1 MDFAGKASR
10 QEGFDGADNSTAM
23 HCDQL
28 VGSSPRAQKVY
39 DLIRRVANLPAF
51 VLINGESGTGKEL
64 VARAIHNLGSRAN
77 RPFVAVSC
85 GAIPENLVE
94 AELFGSEKGA
104 YTGSTGSRAG
114 FLEQAGDGTILLD
127 EIGELSLNTQVKL
140 LRVLQQREFSRLGSN
155 RMIPLKAR
163 VLFATHRNL
172 RDMVD
177 AGTFREDFYF
187 RVNVMKIDVPALRE
201 RADDIPALSRHILQ
215 KYAAE
220 YGKPVYAI
228 EPEAMEA
235 LMSHDWP
242 GNVRELENVIQRA
255 IIMANGNSIG
265 LADIPEEYKD
275 EESETGGSFAMTAGE
290 GDSFDELLHEF
301 KVNLVKNAVQESNGN
316 KSLAA
321 KKLRISRAYLHR
333 LIRTEPQL
341 IYAA

>member
-1 MDFAGKASR
+1 MSDSGIR
-10 QEGFDGADNSTAM
+10 
-23 HCDQL
+23 CDEL
-28 VGSSPRAQKVY
+28 VGSSQGAQKVY

-64 VARAIHNLGSRAN
+64 VARAIHNLGARAN

-85 GAIPENLVE
+85 GAIPESLVE

-104 YTGSTGSRAG
+104 YTGSTGSAGRISGTGRRRDHIPGRDRRTEPEYPGQAAARAAAEGVLPARQQSHDPTEGKG
-114 FLEQAGDGTILLD
+114 FVCNPPQPAGDGAGRHIPRRLLFPSQCD
-127 EIGELSLNTQVKL
+127 EDRCPGT
-140 LRVLQQREFSRLGSN
+140 
-155 RMIPLKAR
+155 AR
-163 VLFATHRNL
+163 ADRT
-172 RDMVD
+172 
-177 AGTFREDFYF
+177 TFR
-187 RVNVMKIDVPALRE
+187 PC
-201 RADDIPALSRHILQ
+201 SRHILR

-220 YGKPVYAI
+220 YGKPVYGI
-228 EPEAMEA
+228 EPDAMEA
-235 LMSHDWP
+235 LMSHEWP

-255 IIMANGNSIG
+255 IIMTNGTSIG
-265 LADIPEEYKD
+265 LSDLPEEYKD
-275 EESETGGSFAMTAGE
+275 GESETAESFEMKTAE

-341 IYAA
+341 VCAA